1 MELVDPPL
9 PEDTKE
15 KTITLVNIYA
25 QELRFS
31 NEENI
36 PTDSQ
41 VYTVHNLKGKSEMVQ
56 NEEMDMAEDMIN
68 SQGKVLC
75 PTTQSHWTRY
85 KGNNTL
91 TSIIKT
97 NELMLFGD
105 IITIYCEKH
114 TEHLNLHPVGKSG
127 VPYGMYVYRCD

>member
-15 KTITLVNIYA
+15 KTITLVDIYA

-31 NEENI
+31 NEENV
-36 PTDSQ
+36 PTDSR

-56 NEEMDMAEDMIN
+56 NGCVEEMDMAEDMNN
-68 SQGKVLC
+68 SQGDVLS
-75 PTTQSHWTRY
+75 PTTKSHWTRY

-91 TSIIKT
+91 IP
-97 NELMLFGD
+97 NQLMLFGD
-105 IITIYCEKH
+105 IIAVYCDKH
-114 TEHLNLHPVGKSG
+114 TEHLNPSCRKDVEILNVET
-127 VPYGMYVYRCD
+127 